1 MCVGQPMQVIDQI
14 DEARARCDYR
24 GEQHEIDIRLI
35 GDVEPG
41 EWLMTFLGAARE
53 RMDEGSARRALSA
66 ISAVEAIMSGGEVD
80 IAAAFPD
87 LVDREPQ
94 LPEHLRG
101 DR

>member
-1 MCVGQPMQVIDQI
+1 MCVGQPMQVISQTG
-14 DEARARCDYR
+14 EAQARCDYR
-24 GEQHEIDIRLI
+24 GDQQDIDIRLV

-53 RMDEGSARRALSA
+53 RMDEVSAKRALSA
-66 ISAVEAIMSGGEVD
+66 IAAVEAIMNGGEVD

-94 LPEHLRG
+94 LPEHLQGNR
-101 DR
+101 